1 MVGVV
6 HTPHA
11 TGQGHT
17 GRTGAEG
24 GAEAPGVVAMEVG
37 EEVVLALAGVGEG
50 EAIHEEGRALCV
62 ERE

>member
-1 MVGVV
+1 M
-6 HTPHA
+6 
-11 TGQGHT
+11 
-17 GRTGAEG
+17 
-24 GAEAPGVVAMEVG
+24 VAMEVG